1 MRESYMPKYY
11 TLDYIPEYRKQYID
25 IRLQWFV
32 KTYELKNGN
41 WPLDCV
47 SLLKKIVFCKSIFLT
62 IAEFFPQAPVGNSYV
77 NPNSFD

>member
-1 MRESYMPKYY
+1 MPKYY

-41 WPLDCV
+41 L
-47 SLLKKIVFCKSIFLT
+47 
-62 IAEFFPQAPVGNSYV
+62 
-77 NPNSFD
+77 